1 MSRARLV
8 ENPVGGDFEAVGRII
23 LAAWLKSLP
32 DVEGDPPTPID
43 ASEISAALTNILS
56 IEVEAVVD
64 QSNKIHVVVPRIPAT
79 ITTKAKLIDYL
90 HNKYNDSTK
99 TNDQDNPFNPRN
111 DRKHGS
117 GPEFPKKRTYA
128 SDFGDAALFGCGR

>member
-64 QSNKIHVVVPRIPAT
+64 QSNKNPCCCPADT
-79 ITTKAKLIDYL
+79 SHD
-90 HNKYNDSTK
+90 HNKSEANRL
-99 TNDQDNPFNPRN
+99 PP
-111 DRKHGS
+111 
-117 GPEFPKKRTYA
+117 
-128 SDFGDAALFGCGR
+128 